1 MKETAHTV
9 MVRLFREIPD
19 PRMIGKIS
27 HKLCDILTIAVCAI
41 IAGVESWTLMED
53 FGHTHKSWF
62 KTFLELPNGIP
73 SHDTF
78 GNVFA
83 AMEPVAFEKAI
94 VLWITALVDGH
105 TRGKQIAVD
114 GKTLR
119 RSFDHATG
127 KAAVHMV
134 TAYVHENHAVFGQL
148 AVDAKS
154 NEITAIP
161 QLLESLQLKEATV
174 TIDAMGC
181 QREIAQK
188 IIDKQGHYILA
199 LKGNQGGLH
208 ADIQLYMGDF
218 LAGHIQTEHD
228 HDETVSK
235 GHGRLEK
242 RTCWTLS
249 DIGWLRE
256 RHQWPGLASVIV
268 IESTR
273 TVAGQSTTER
283 RYYISSHSGKNAQH
297 LAGLI
302 RNHWNIENQL
312 HWILDVCFNEDS
324 CRVRSKN
331 AAENLSRVRK
341 IALTLLK
348 NEKTS
353 KLGVKSKMKKAAYD
367 FDYLLKVLGINKI

>member
-1 MKETAHTV
+1 MNESAHTV
-9 MVRLFREIPD
+9 MVRLFHEIPD

-53 FGHTHKSWF
+53 FGHTHESWF

-94 VLWITALVDGH
+94 VLWINTLVDGH
-105 TRGKQIAVD
+105 TQGKQIAMD

-119 RSFDHATG
+119 RSFDNATG

-134 TAYVHENHAVFGQL
+134 SAYVHENHAVFGQL
-148 AVDAKS
+148 AVDEKS

-161 QLLESLQLKEATV
+161 QLLETLKLKDATV

-188 IIDKQGHYILA
+188 IIEKKGHYVLA
-199 LKGNQGGLH
+199 LKGNQGRLH
-208 ADIQLYMGDF
+208 ADIHLYMEDF
-218 LAGHIQTEHD
+218 LAGAIQAEHD
-228 HDETVSK
+228 YHETVSK
-235 GHGRLEK
+235 GHGRLETRK
-242 RTCWTLS
+242 CWTLS
-249 DIGWLRE
+249 AIDWLQD
-256 RHQWPGLASVIV
+256 RHQWPGLASVIT

-273 TVAGQSTTER
+273 VVAGKSTTER
-283 RYYISSHSGKNAQH
+283 RYYISSHDGKDAAK
-297 LAGLI
+297 LATLV
-302 RNHWNIENQL
+302 RNHWKIENQL

-367 FDYLLKVLGINKI
+367 FDYLLKVLGINKL